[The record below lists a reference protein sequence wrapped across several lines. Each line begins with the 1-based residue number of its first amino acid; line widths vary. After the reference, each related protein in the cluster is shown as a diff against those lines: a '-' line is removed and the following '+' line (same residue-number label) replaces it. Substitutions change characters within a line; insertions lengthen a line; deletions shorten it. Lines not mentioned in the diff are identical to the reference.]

1 VSTAHNL
8 GPAASAALV
17 TAALFAAGC
26 GSLDRSV
33 ARNQCATSSDC
44 NPGRVCIAG
53 ICRAPTDAGA
63 DTEADAPTSDTA
75 YGNDTGVEAARDL
88 PAASEAGAEAPNTS
102 RAEAGI
108 DAPDAPVGDDVDAGV
123 DAGDA
128 PSDIAP
134 GIDGVRDIGV
144 APPQDPCA
152 TGPGQESPAS
162 TSALLAELPG
172 LWRQCP
178 TSTTVD
184 PDVSWLVG
192 GTRVV
197 ELDAR
202 HWWRCTDG
210 HPPSCGEMAQGLY
223 FRVLEGS
230 NSVFHFADSVDPLN
244 GGGADLSIH
253 FFAGSK
259 LLQITACDGASLCS
273 NNSTYLVSVGPAP
286 GT

>member
-1 VSTAHNL
+1 V
-8 GPAASAALV
+8 LV
-17 TAALFAAGC
+17 TAALFAAAGC

-33 ARNQCATSSDC
+33 VRNECATSSDC
-44 NPGRVCIAG
+44 NPGRVCVAG
-53 ICRAPTDAGA
+53 ICQARTDAAG
-63 DTEADAPTSDTA
+63 DTATDAPAQDTA
-75 YGNDTGVEAARDL
+75 HGNDAGVEAARDL
-88 PAASEAGAEAPNTS
+88 PAASEAGAEAPDTS

-108 DAPDAPVGDDVDAGV
+108 DAPDAPAGGDVDAGV

-128 PSDIAP
+128 PADSGLGLDAAR
-134 GIDGVRDIGV
+134 DTGV
-144 APPQDPCA
+144 PPPPDPCT
-152 TGPGQESPAS
+152 TGPGQESPVS
-162 TSALLAELPG
+162 TSALLAALPG

-192 GTRVV
+192 STRVV
-197 ELDAR
+197 QLDAR
-202 HWWRCTDG
+202 HWGRCTDG
-210 HPPSCGEMAQGLY
+210 QPPSCGAMAQGLY

-253 FFAGSK
+253 YFAGSK

-273 NNSTYLVSVGPAP
+273 NNTAYLVFVGPAP
-286 GT
+286 GS